1 MSKKILVLILAL
13 ITCFGAFS
21 CENSGEEDGVNSVP
35 QEISKEVSEQSDSS
49 VNEPS
54 DTVSEESVPEESVP
68 AEESTPEESVFA
80 DTVKPEIKI
89 DPAHITVTIIA
100 GENYDLLAGVSG
112 YDNVDG
118 DITDKIEIDKGGFD
132 PTKVGEYTVTFTLT
146 DNAGNTADVKTKQIT
161 VENRGI
167 LSAPP
172 VWEGKIDGEK
182 LNPADPAVFGGAWY
196 YKVVS
201 SKDKW
206 VGIEVTVTLPEV
218 EIRRYKSDFDS
229 TLDFD
234 PSVKNLD
241 NPSVYLGGNAL
252 SESDVGLSMSLGVI
266 NTRTNEIS
274 KGSVAFRPFW
284 RYITSEDQDVGG
296 YDAHDGK
303 YSVSANGNNCFANYH
318 WKYTEYYYLPG
329 DKLRII
335 VYIPEE
341 NKMQLQI
348 EVLEKSTLP
357 ESVEMREKYGWKD
370 PADFL
375 SPVFTSPGHGT
386 GMDAEFKRVNAIDQS
401 GNEGGTA
408 IPTDTKMEGIVWHE
422 TYLYRVIDGVLY
434 RVPMNE
440 SRRGTTAAPES
451 KYFTVSYEGV
461 DSSLGGE
468 VVTIHPG
475 YEN

>member
-1 MSKKILVLILAL
+1 MSKKIIALILAV
-13 ITCFGAFS
+13 ITCFCAFS
-21 CENSGEEDGVNSVP
+21 CEKGSNESAVNSKTEEVS
-35 QEISKEVSEQSDSS
+35 QEVSEHSEENEAFVD
-49 VNEPS
+49 EPS
-54 DTVSEESVPEESVP
+54 NPVSEESVLLEESV
-68 AEESTPEESVFA
+68 VA

-89 DPAHITVTIIA
+89 DPVHISVTIKA

-118 DITDKIEIDKGGFD
+118 DITNKIQIDKGGFD
-132 PTKVGEYTVTFTLT
+132 PDISGEYTVTYTLT
-146 DNAGNTADVKTKQIT
+146 DNAGNTAEIKTKTIT
-161 VENRGI
+161 VNKNSDI
-167 LSAPP
+167 LIAPP
-172 VWEGKIDGEK
+172 VWEGEIQGEK
-182 LNPADPAVFGGAWY
+182 LNPAAPAVFGGAWY
-196 YKVVS
+196 YKAVS

-206 VGIEVTVTLPEV
+206 VGIEAIVTLPEV

-229 TLDFD
+229 TLNFD
-234 PSVKNLD
+234 PNVKNLD

-266 NTRTNEIS
+266 NTKTNEIS

-284 RYITSEDQDVGG
+284 RYITSEDKDVGG
-296 YDAHDGK
+296 YDVHDGK

-335 VYIPEE
+335 VYVPEE

-357 ESVEMREKYGWKD
+357 ESVELREKYGWKD

-375 SPVFTSPGHGT
+375 SPVFASPGHGT
-386 GMDAEFKRVNAIDQS
+386 GTLAEFKRVNAIDQS

-408 IPTDTKMEGIVWHE
+408 IPTDSKMTGIVWHE
-422 TYLYRVIDGVLY
+422 TYLYRVIDGTLY
-434 RVPMNE
+434 RVPMSE
-440 SRRGTTAAPES
+440 ERRATTGAPED

-461 DSSLGGE
+461 ESSLGGE
-468 VVTIHPG
+468 IVTIHPG
-475 YEN
+475 YTN